1 MYRFARERQELFKQT
16 QDSLRK
22 ASKHMVKCANKKQ
35 RPLEFEKE
43 KDCWEKSALYVSA
56 KV

>member
-1 MYRFARERQELFKQT
+1 
-16 QDSLRK
+16 
-22 ASKHMVKCANKKQ
+22 MVKYANQKQ

-43 KDCWEKSALYVSA
+43 KDYWEKSALYVSA

>member
-1 MYRFARERQELFKQT
+1 
-16 QDSLRK
+16 
-22 ASKHMVKCANKKQ
+22 MVKYANQKQ